1 MQRSI
6 GRLGGVARGAMAEFR
21 IVEREGVHFVA
32 IKLVDDTVRV
42 ESGALAFYRGNI
54 RMDARIPTV
63 RTMVSATLSEER
75 AVRPTLTGTGEVVL
89 ESSVGGF
96 HIVEMRGEEWI
107 IERGG
112 YWASDDEV
120 EVGVYR
126 ERVMNAFWTG
136 DGFIDFHTRVRG
148 YGKLVLTAR
157 GPAHE
162 ILLADGEVYAAEARG
177 VVIAR
182 TSEVT
187 YRVRRPARGIVGS
200 WLSGERM
207 LRQFTGPGRI
217 VVAPTPYWGAFILEK
232 LGARPEAANA
242 GRPAVPPPEAARAGN
257 G

>member
-1 MQRSI
+1 
-6 GRLGGVARGAMAEFR
+6 MAEFR

-32 IKLVDDTVRV
+32 VSLVNDTVRV
-42 ESGALAFYRGNI
+42 EAGALSFYRGAI
-54 RMDARIPTV
+54 TMDARIPTV

-96 HIVEMRGEEWI
+96 HIVDMQGEEWI

-126 ERVMNAFWTG
+126 ERIMNAFWSG

-148 YGKLVLTAR
+148 HGKLVLTAR

-162 ILLADGEVYAAEARG
+162 ITLADGERYAAEARG

-182 TSEVT
+182 TSEVS

-207 LRQFTGPGRI
+207 LRVYTGPGRI

-242 GRPAVPPPEAARAGN
+242 GRPQAPQADSVRNGAG
-257 G
+257 